1 MSKDIH
7 PTGVQDITIAAAM
20 AKANTVGLIIIV
32 SWILVIVAH
41 VTGKT
46 RTVHTTLFGSAV
58 ELQHASRPRKSPP
71 IIRIGGSSVSL
82 FESVFDRLQNAD
94 EAKA

>member
-32 SWILVIVAH
+32 SWIVVIVAH
-41 VTGKT
+41 VTGKK
-46 RTVHTTLFGSAV
+46 RTVHTTLFDSAV
-58 ELQHASRPRKSPP
+58 ALQNASRPRKSPP
-71 IIRIGGSSVSL
+71 TLWTGGSSISL
-82 FESVFDRLQNAD
+82 FESVFDRLQNAR